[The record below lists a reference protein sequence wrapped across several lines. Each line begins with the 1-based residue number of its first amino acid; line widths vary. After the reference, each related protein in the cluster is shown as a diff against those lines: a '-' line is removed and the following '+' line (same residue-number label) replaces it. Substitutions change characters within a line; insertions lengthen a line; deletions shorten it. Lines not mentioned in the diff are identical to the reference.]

1 MLTTQIR
8 VDSSVAKLGNA
19 QSATLTLAGLDPIYL
34 PFIPNGITWN
44 YLLNKQSFDTFGG
57 RVTQILSVKTD
68 SVLLQGEAG
77 TRARLLDLFEKLQT
91 LQAEQIKNQQSAKLH
106 IPLSFVESTGQY
118 TDGKAIDMNVW
129 FRTMNVSIDS
139 VIVTYPYQINFEVE
153 DHEYGKLT
161 NKVTSLII
169 NGFTE
174 QGTANFSTKAMGLT
188 GSVSMYD
195 IMNATS

>member
-1 MLTTQIR
+1 M
-8 VDSSVAKLGNA
+8 VNSSNL
-19 QSATLTLAGLDPIYL
+19 QSATLTLPGVDTIYL

-68 SVLLQGEAG
+68 SVLLQGETG
-77 TRARLLDLFEKLQT
+77 TRARLLDLYERLQT
-91 LQAEQIKNQQSAKLH
+91 LQTIQIKNQQSAKLH
-106 IPLSFVESTGQY
+106 IPLSFVESTGDY

-129 FRTMNVSIDS
+129 FRTMNVSMDT

-153 DHEYGKLT
+153 DHDYGMLT
-161 NKVTSLII
+161 SKVTSLII
-169 NGFTE
+169 DGFTK
-174 QGTANFSTKAMGLT
+174 QGAANFSTDAMGLT

-195 IMNATS
+195 IMNATE